1 MHLHKIDAFYITDN
15 VKVELIHE
23 SNPFFAGEPISII
36 VRIKHLGSLRER
48 DHLETTLNNLN
59 GKIQRIRQ
67 ENREILENEIPESK
81 WSLRNMFSKKNGD
94 ESAQNATDSNLTLIT
109 DVKEQLVLL
118 EKSRERLTKDLK
130 FNSIVN
136 FVSCYLQVSGK
147 LQYDNS
153 IIDKSTFKSNDS
165 KLLGVTY
172 ADSTAK
178 QLNEES
184 ISKSDKYV
192 NSEYA
197 NITEGLRFGYR
208 EDEKIINDTNISMGA
223 NDRENSNAEYE
234 QVPIFLIPQTLI
246 FSEINLEPGEAKTFL
261 FKSQPL
267 NKEICPTYM
276 LSNFLSV
283 LYDAEFGITGVVD
296 GNLIPIAKK
305 VPISIAPYVLEGGM
319 QASSVLNRPAVIQ
332 GSGTVKEIKSSPS
345 SIRRASAP
353 QNHVSNTLERR
364 YSVERRSSLYER
376 RLSINFERKNSNPT
390 VVDDIEPERLSLMKE
405 NFIKIISDKETNYD
419 DIDKLVDNLVEVQF
433 DKDEKDKDSKPD
445 IELEEE
451 HKNEEYVVTR
461 KRSDSVRD
469 HIAELQNTPN
479 MQYNVESYVIDGVTM
494 IPQLANLQSTYQIN
508 RNGETIAKVV
518 FSKPFFM
525 TSDDIDISVT
535 LDDCD
540 ERQTRIT
547 GISAILQSFVLL
559 NPRFAV
565 DKTSKA
571 ARPKGKTV
579 AVDNSIS
586 FDDFTSISF
595 KLSPSKTPTNHI
607 AGQFKSDIFQHKWM
621 VLLKFVIQK
630 PIEDGHLEQF
640 YEDKKGRLF
649 HAKETME
656 GEEFSCHI
664 PIPIITASQEFGGW

>member
-1 MHLHKIDAFYITDN
+1 M
-15 VKVELIHE
+15 
-23 SNPFFAGEPISII
+23 
-36 VRIKHLGSLRER
+36 
-48 DHLETTLNNLN
+48 
-59 GKIQRIRQ
+59 
-67 ENREILENEIPESK
+67 
-81 WSLRNMFSKKNGD
+81 
-94 ESAQNATDSNLTLIT
+94 
-109 DVKEQLVLL
+109 
-118 EKSRERLTKDLK
+118 
-130 FNSIVN
+130 
-136 FVSCYLQVSGK
+136 
-147 LQYDNS
+147 
-153 IIDKSTFKSNDS
+153 
-165 KLLGVTY
+165 
-172 ADSTAK
+172 
-178 QLNEES
+178 
-184 ISKSDKYV
+184 
-192 NSEYA
+192 
-197 NITEGLRFGYR
+197 
-208 EDEKIINDTNISMGA
+208 
-223 NDRENSNAEYE
+223 
-234 QVPIFLIPQTLI
+234 
-246 FSEINLEPGEAKTFL
+246 
-261 FKSQPL
+261 
-267 NKEICPTYM
+267 
-276 LSNFLSV
+276 
-283 LYDAEFGITGVVD
+283 
-296 GNLIPIAKK
+296 
-305 VPISIAPYVLEGGM
+305 
-319 QASSVLNRPAVIQ
+319 
-332 GSGTVKEIKSSPS
+332 
-345 SIRRASAP
+345 
-353 QNHVSNTLERR
+353 
-364 YSVERRSSLYER
+364 
-376 RLSINFERKNSNPT
+376 
-390 VVDDIEPERLSLMKE
+390 
-405 NFIKIISDKETNYD
+405 
-419 DIDKLVDNLVEVQF
+419 
-433 DKDEKDKDSKPD
+433 
-445 IELEEE
+445 
-451 HKNEEYVVTR
+451 
-461 KRSDSVRD
+461 RD